1 MSEPSQKCDNNAI
14 FKQNYTQ
21 KLFISFKISYSCCFG
36 FRENLEFPDF
46 LQKKFYNI
54 DYWTIKSRAKFIRFE
69 KRQVLL
75 LLMCLI
81 LASLEMLLFLKMDHL
96 RPLFRLFRYFSI
108 QCFHQIKVKKCPS
121 SIRLGFDPTSF
132 RTWVSSLYHHWTRTP
147 AIQNML
153 LCFCL
158 L

>member
-54 DYWTIKSRAKFIRFE
+54 DYRKDDFCVFAWTN
-69 KRQVLL
+69 LL
-75 LLMCLI
+75 LDRNNNWKHDSFVSNCTYLYYLTAI
-81 LASLEMLLFLKMDHL
+81 TNIKHKFLKQNRDTAQQAFKLITIIEGPKH
-96 RPLFRLFRYFSI
+96 
-108 QCFHQIKVKKCPS
+108 KTEGTDW
-121 SIRLGFDPTSF
+121 IRKYDNFTKLK
-132 RTWVSSLYHHWTRTP
+132 
-147 AIQNML
+147 
-153 LCFCL
+153 
-158 L
+158 

>member
-54 DYWTIKSRAKFIRFE
+54 DYRPDCLCLQHQLCCQPLHAMGAK
-69 KRQVLL
+69 
-75 LLMCLI
+75 
-81 LASLEMLLFLKMDHL
+81 A
-96 RPLFRLFRYFSI
+96 
-108 QCFHQIKVKKCPS
+108 
-121 SIRLGFDPTSF
+121 
-132 RTWVSSLYHHWTRTP
+132 
-147 AIQNML
+147 
-153 LCFCL
+153 
-158 L
+158 